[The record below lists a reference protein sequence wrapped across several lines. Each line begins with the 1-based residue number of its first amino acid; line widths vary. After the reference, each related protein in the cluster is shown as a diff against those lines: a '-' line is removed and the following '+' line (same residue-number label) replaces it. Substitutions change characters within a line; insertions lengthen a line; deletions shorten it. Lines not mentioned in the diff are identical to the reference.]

1 MKKANKI
8 TIIVAIILVAAGIA
22 LFAAGF
28 AMMNFNFKEA
38 SDMKYTTNIHKITE
52 DFSSISINISVADIA
67 FVVSDSGESRVECYE
82 NDKRIHTVAVNNGVL
97 CIEEQKNFNMFNFIG
112 IDFDHPR
119 VTLYLSRTDFD
130 SLHINSDTSL
140 IVVPAE
146 FSFRAANID
155 NHTGDVSYNAP
166 TATGLSIKT
175 TTGRIMVSDISVSE
189 NIYLQANT
197 GHVTL
202 TSAQID
208 GHLFIHTTTGRIHLE
223 DVDCG
228 RIDLESS
235 TGDKTILRL
244 NCASLTSESS
254 TGRSNFTDVIAK
266 GKISIE
272 ADTGDVKLERCD
284 AAELSIETDTG
295 DVSGSLLSEKIF
307 YAETDT
313 GRVRVPHTTTGGKCE
328 VKTDTGN
335 ITFTV
340 EK

>member
-1 MKKANKI
+1 MKKSA
-8 TIIVAIILVAAGIA
+8 IVAIIVAAILLVAGTA
-22 LFAAGF
+22 LFLAGF
-28 AMMNFNFKEA
+28 AMMNFNFKGMT
-38 SDMKYTTNIHKITE
+38 DMKYTTQTHKITE
-52 DFSSISINISVADIA
+52 DFSSISIKISVADIA
-67 FVVSDSGESRVECYE
+67 FIVSDSGESRVECYE
-82 NDKRIHTVAVNNGVL
+82 NDKHIHTVAVNDGVL
-97 CIEEQKNFNMFNFIG
+97 CIGEKKSFNVFNFIN

-119 VTLYLSRTDFD
+119 VTLYLTRTEYD

-140 IVVPAE
+140 IVVPRE
-146 FSFRAANID
+146 FSFGGCNIQ
-155 NHTGDVSYNAP
+155 NRTGNVSYTAP

-202 TSAQID
+202 TSAQVG
-208 GHLFIHTTTGRIHLE
+208 GHLFVHTTTGRIHLE

-228 RIDLESS
+228 HVDLESS
-235 TGDKTILRL
+235 TGDKTVLRL
-244 NCASLTSESS
+244 NCASLISESS
-254 TGRSNFTDVIAK
+254 TGRSSFTDVIAE
-266 GKISIE
+266 GKISID

-313 GRVRVPHTTTGGKCE
+313 GRIRVPHTTGGGKCE
-328 VKTDTGN
+328 VTTDTGD

-340 EK
+340 E

>member
-1 MKKANKI
+1 MKKSAI
-8 TIIVAIILVAAGIA
+8 TAIIVAAILLVAGTA
-22 LFAAGF
+22 LFVAGF
-28 AMMNFNFKEA
+28 AMMNFNFKGMT
-38 SDMKYTTNIHKITE
+38 DMKYTIQTHKITE
-52 DFSSISINISVADIA
+52 DFSSISIDISVSDVA
-67 FVVSDSGESRVECYE
+67 FMLSDNGEPRVECYE
-82 NDKRIHTVAVNNGVL
+82 NDKHIHTVAVNDGVL
-97 CIEEQKNFNMFNFIG
+97 CIGEQKSFNIFNFIN
-112 IDFDHPR
+112 IDFDKPR
-119 VTLYLSRTDFD
+119 VTLYLTRTQFD

-140 IVVPAE
+140 IVVPAQL
-146 FSFRAANID
+146 SFNACNIQ
-155 NHTGDVSYNAP
+155 NRTGDVSFNA
-166 TATGLSIKT
+166 TSNSLSIKT
-175 TTGRIMVSDISVSE
+175 TTGRIMVSDIAPTGDVH
-189 NIYLQANT
+189 LQANT

-202 TSAQID
+202 RSAQID

-254 TGRSNFTDVIAK
+254 TGRSSFTDVIAK

-313 GRVRVPHTTTGGKCE
+313 GRVRVPHTTSGGKCE

-340 EK
+340 E

>member
-1 MKKANKI
+1 MKKSAI
-8 TIIVAIILVAAGIA
+8 TAIIVAAILLVAGTA
-22 LFAAGF
+22 LFVSGF
-28 AMMNFNFKEA
+28 AMMNFNFKGMT
-38 SDMKYTTNIHKITE
+38 DMKYTTQTHKITE
-52 DFSSISINISVADIA
+52 DFSSISIDISVADIA
-67 FVVSDSGESRVECYE
+67 FILSDNGETRVECYE
-82 NDKRIHTVAVNNGVL
+82 NDKHIHTVAVNDGVL
-97 CIEEQKNFNMFNFIG
+97 CIGEQKSFNVFNFIN
-112 IDFDHPR
+112 IDFDKPR
-119 VTLYLSRTDFD
+119 VTLYLTRTQFD

-140 IVVPAE
+140 IAVPAQL
-146 FSFRAANID
+146 SFNACNIQ
-155 NHTGDVSYNAP
+155 NRTGTVSFNATT
-166 TATGLSIKT
+166 TAGLSIKT
-175 TTGRIMVSDISVSE
+175 TTGRIMVSDIAPTGDVH
-189 NIYLQANT
+189 LQTNT

-202 TSAQID
+202 RSAQID

-254 TGRSNFTDVIAK
+254 TGRSSFTDVIAK
-266 GKISIE
+266 GKISIG

-307 YAETDT
+307 YTETDT

-340 EK
+340 E

>member
-8 TIIVAIILVAAGIA
+8 TIIVAIILVATGIA
-22 LFAAGF
+22 LFVAGF

-67 FVVSDSGESRVECYE
+67 FIVSDSGESRVEYYE

-175 TTGRIMVSDISVSE
+175 TTGRIMVSDISVSQD
-189 NIYLQANT
+189 IYLQANT

-202 TSAQID
+202 TSARAE
-208 GHLFIHTTTGRIHLE
+208 GYVHVLTSTGRIHLE
-223 DVDCG
+223 DIECG
-228 RIDLESS
+228 DIDITSS
-235 TGDKTILRL
+235 TGNKNISRL
-244 NCASLTSESS
+244 KCRNLTSEST
-254 TGRSNFTDVIAK
+254 TGRTSLTDVIAEGNVIIK
-266 GKISIE
+266 
-272 ADTGDVKLERCD
+272 ADTGDVTLERFD
-284 AAELSIETDTG
+284 AEYTKITTNTG
-295 DVSGSLLSEKIF
+295 DVKGTVVGNKVIYAGSN
-307 YAETDT
+307 T
-313 GRVRVPHTTTGGKCE
+313 GRISIPHGINGDACEIRTNTG
-328 VKTDTGN
+328 DII
-335 ITFTV
+335 ITIA
-340 EK
+340 E

>member
-1 MKKANKI
+1 MKKSA
-8 TIIVAIILVAAGIA
+8 IVAIIVAAILLVAGTA
-22 LFAAGF
+22 LFLAGF
-28 AMMNFNFKEA
+28 AMMNFNFKGMT
-38 SDMKYTTNIHKITE
+38 DVKYTTQTHKITE
-52 DFSSISINISVADIA
+52 DFSSISIDISVSDVA
-67 FVVSDSGESRVECYE
+67 FMLSDNGETRVECYE
-82 NDKRIHTVAVNNGVL
+82 NDKHIHTVAVNDGVL
-97 CIEEQKNFNMFNFIG
+97 CIGEQKSFNVFNFIN
-112 IDFDHPR
+112 IDFDKPR
-119 VTLYLSRTDFD
+119 VTLYLTRTQFD

-140 IVVPAE
+140 IAVPAQ
-146 FSFRAANID
+146 FSFNACNIQ
-155 NHTGDVSYNAP
+155 NRTGDVSFNA
-166 TATGLSIKT
+166 TSNSLSIKA
-175 TTGRIMVSDISVSE
+175 TTGRIMVSDIAPTGDVH
-189 NIYLQANT
+189 LQANT

-202 TSAQID
+202 RSAQID
-208 GHLFIHTTTGRIHLE
+208 GQLFIHTTTGRIHLE

-254 TGRSNFTDVIAK
+254 TGRSSFTDVIAK

>member
-1 MKKANKI
+1 MKKSA
-8 TIIVAIILVAAGIA
+8 IVAIIVAAILLVSGTA
-22 LFAAGF
+22 LFLAGF
-28 AMMNFNFKEA
+28 AMMNFNFKGMT
-38 SDMKYTTNIHKITE
+38 DMKYTTQTHKITE
-52 DFSSISINISVADIA
+52 DFSSISIDISVSDVA
-67 FVVSDSGESRVECYE
+67 FMLSDNGETRVECYE
-82 NDKRIHTVAVNNGVL
+82 NDKHIHTVAVNDGVL
-97 CIEEQKNFNMFNFIG
+97 CIGEQKSFNIFNFIN
-112 IDFDHPR
+112 IDFDKPR
-119 VTLYLSRTDFD
+119 VTLYLTRTQFD

-140 IVVPAE
+140 IVVPAQL
-146 FSFRAANID
+146 SFNACNIQ
-155 NHTGDVSYNAP
+155 NRTGDVSFNA
-166 TATGLSIKT
+166 TSNSLSIKA
-175 TTGRIMVSDISVSE
+175 TTGRIMVSDIAPTGDVQ
-189 NIYLQANT
+189 LQTNT

-202 TSAQID
+202 RSAQID

-254 TGRSNFTDVIAK
+254 TGRSRFTDVIAK

-272 ADTGDVKLERCD
+272 ADTGDVKLEKCD
-284 AAELSIETDTG
+284 AAELSIKTDTG